1 MFAREGCTG
10 ITVSYLPEEQEDSED
25 AKKQIQGSGA
35 SQMNLVAC
43 DLMEEVSCR
52 RLAESHMQR
61 FGKLNDLANNAS
73 KQMCV
78 SIDSEIY
85 TRSEVSLGY

>member
-1 MFAREGCTG
+1 
-10 ITVSYLPEEQEDSED
+10 
-25 AKKQIQGSGA
+25 
-35 SQMNLVAC
+35 MNLVAC